1 MERAK
6 CRLKQSLAVFLALLM
21 VITYIPDLSVIV
33 QAAESN
39 TVSISS
45 AEEFAAMDAGGS
57 YKLTKDITVTS
68 PYTSDFSGTFDGDG
82 HKITLKIENDEG
94 NKQALFS
101 SVAASGTVKNVTTEG
116 SVSAAK
122 WAAGIAATSAGTI
135 ENCLNEAKISAS
147 GDYAAGIVSDM
158 TAGTVKSCGNT
169 GAISG
174 TGTSSRYVAGIAGNS
189 KGTVES
195 CYNQGDISSQRTS
208 RVYLGGIVGFLT
220 TSSAKLG
227 NSYNAGNTSPK
238 SASNSGAVVG
248 YISSASLSSACYYLE
263 GTSDKGYNVY
273 NDSTAYSEKVIS
285 QTDTYMKSG
294 KFVTDLGDAFMVKA
308 GTYPVLKWQTPTAT
322 ANFKITPSDA
332 ALMIKDKDDKT
343 VYTSESGSD
352 RAISLAA
359 GSYTWE
365 VSKEGYTT
373 QTGSIEITSAQ
384 ANAGA
389 ALAVQTVTLKTET
402 SKWATLRFNV
412 TGASHYQI
420 ILKNGAAEVNPEDDA
435 TYKVLKNKEYTY
447 SVTAEGCEEATGK
460 VTLTEDEKTEDVA
473 LKSVESISVKQV
485 PDKTEYFEKDTLDTE
500 GLIIT
505 VAYSDGS
512 TKEITEGFEISGF
525 DSSKATEKQDITV
538 SYKGKTTTFSV
549 KIKEKLF
556 PSTVFNPL
564 QGKASV
570 EYSHNTSFKGNDGEE
585 FIDAEDGVLKS
596 NSAKQSS
603 SSVTATITIKEGVSP
618 SILSFDYKISSES
631 LYDGLTIAVNGKAGS
646 LISGSGDWTTYE
658 QQVKAGDTVTL
669 TYKKDYSGDKNDDCV
684 YLRNFKL
691 ASQQEVKLTVS
702 PADAD
707 VVFTKKDAKDAIE
720 ATSSDKDKG
729 EYTYY
734 LSEGE
739 YSYTVSKFGY
749 ETKTG
754 SVTVS
759 DKAVSENVTLTKQQ
773 SYKVSFDVTKPET
786 VTDTP
791 VIKVKSGSTEIAA
804 QADGSYELPD
814 GEYTYEVTLK
824 DCETETGTFTVE
836 DKEQTIKIS
845 MIKKLVFADFFTGIA
860 DRVTATDGTSK
871 PFIAK
876 KDGDTKYLQSSSTS
890 SYTTS
895 KITLKVKKASEISFD
910 YMVSE
915 EGSGYSSGN
924 YGLVISK
931 NGKQVACIEEISESW
946 KNYKILAK
954 ADDSITLEYKCYSSY
969 DWNKKDEDWIR
980 LKDFSVQAVTPVTFT
995 GLPEGAKLVVK
1006 KGETEQESS
1015 DGEYLLA
1022 PGNYTYS
1029 VTAFGY
1035 ESIQNKEL
1043 TVTESDE
1050 TQTENVAMTA
1060 LQQKKVTFTV
1070 TPEKAENVKVTVKNS
1085 QGEDMKGFAGEDGS
1099 YQLPEGETYTYT
1111 VSADD
1116 YIPKSGSF
1124 TLKEDVSIAVELTYK
1139 GAAWD
1144 GSAAADAPEKKDGVY
1159 QIKDG
1164 ADLAWFR
1171 DQVNKEKE
1179 TEYSAELTANINLN
1193 DKSWEGIGIYSD
1205 SYNGTFDGNG
1215 YTISG
1220 VKGASGLFDYVGAK
1234 GTVENVKLIVDLSGQ
1249 GIVGGVVNTLYGTVK
1264 KCQVEGTIETG
1275 NAYGSFGVGGIAGRA
1290 ATTDDSSPLI
1300 ENCANKASVA
1310 NNCTYYSQDLNTGG
1324 IVGYC
1329 YGTIKNCYST
1339 GDVSAKTDRTTNKA
1353 LGGFVGHL
1361 YAKGTAENCYSTG
1374 KVTGPENGTGSFA
1387 GSQEG
1392 TVRSV
1397 YVLKGAAAKIA
1408 AVSKGSG
1415 EITEKT
1421 AEELKAPKFVYE
1433 INGEGD
1439 AYLQDDGM
1447 NSGYP
1452 VLAWQGGKEPEVSQD
1467 WKNVTL
1473 AKRNLT
1479 IKDADGKALKA
1490 AEDGKYNIRENGNL
1504 TLDKELNNC
1513 TINWTSSDTE
1523 QITADG
1529 KVTIPSEDKKEVTL
1543 TAEITCGEEKAQAEF
1558 TVVLWSVGAQ
1568 QLEKLNTIKEGLE
1581 KTSTYIE
1588 PMQAYDQTNITE
1600 TMYQYLI
1607 RQGYEEDI
1615 DNPSIKVDFVS
1626 PGTKSIPAGD
1636 TTENLKSDG
1645 TITYFT
1651 GTDAGTNYNYVQY
1664 RDAEFKLTLG
1674 TQEVTAKVRVH
1685 IGWDTDK
1692 VQENIDAAIAENLT
1706 WDKIKGTNQNTA
1718 TTGKESEADWWD
1730 TVTVDGEVTDDLQLP
1745 TALSGGYTV
1754 QWSSKNTDA
1763 MYVTANNDGSY
1774 TAHFNR
1780 PEKGEQPLTFTL
1792 VATAKF
1798 NNLDDY
1804 MKEEMTQSG
1813 QEMDWLS
1820 GKRKFVITIAP
1831 QTEDDSSEI
1840 QQALNEKYE
1849 GLLRDFVNK
1858 KQTIDTTKIVDDIQF
1873 PTTQTLEDNGILTRG
1888 KQNVKVESNN
1898 TDIMEV
1904 NGFHGYIYRPLP
1916 GEDPVTVSYTVK
1928 IYKLKDES
1936 KVYAKQT
1943 FSLTVQP
1950 LTQEEIDSAKS
1961 FMEKATTQESYWEGI
1976 KGENTDKGAVT
1987 KNLESFAEIL
1997 QNEDG
2002 SLNYVRGAG
2011 QLTFGGIEVD
2021 DLPGYDPFLNDTWR
2035 EFRTSKPNII
2045 KYETLAVT
2053 QPEYNTK
2060 VKVDSVLTH
2069 SAFGKYWKK
2078 FKGTDKESKYRQF
2091 QIFYQQP
2098 VFTEVTVTGT
2108 TGEDNPNADPDFI
2121 QVRVAVKGK
2130 DYKGFKDL
2138 STVKV
2143 EKLPYGTSNAWD
2155 AVKKALEENGYKYN
2169 AIGSY
2174 VSSITD
2180 PAGVTLSD
2188 EDSTTS
2194 GWIYKVNGNAPNVY
2208 MGSYYI
2214 NDDDVIELSY
2224 VADYTQDAETVPEA
2238 TGEFKATVKENVAEV
2253 TIPED
2258 NFATLTAGA
2267 IDKDTTN
2274 INLRITETKNAD
2286 KVVVKISKDALG
2298 DVAYSTTKGL
2308 SVETT
2313 SGKITLDNKALN
2325 ALMEAAGDAKEIS
2338 FVFEKKAV
2346 SESQKTLLGNDITV
2360 TEVAVMAGEKKITD
2374 FGEGDVRTAVALAG
2388 DIDSSNAG
2396 LAYVDEKGKIVNL
2409 EGETVTINK
2418 KQYFVVNY
2426 YGKELILA
2434 KNTAIEAAI
2443 KKQKDDEK
2451 EPSTPKPGTTA
2462 KKDNTKPAAAK
2473 PNSKNNARAKKIAL
2487 LKKKIRSTVIKGKA
2501 KGQKRYI
2508 RLKLKKKG
2516 AKVTKYQIFRST
2528 KKKGKYKKIAETKK
2542 LVYKDKKKLRR
2553 GRRYYYKVR
2562 GYRVVNGKKVYTK
2575 WSKVF
2580 SGKLTVKRRK

>member
-6 CRLKQSLAVFLALLM
+6 CRLKQSMAVFLALLM

-39 TVSISS
+39 VVSISS

-68 PYTSDFSGTFDGDG
+68 PYTKDFSGTFDGDG
-82 HKITLKIENDEG
+82 HKITLNIDAEEAQ
-94 NKQALFS
+94 KQALFS
-101 SVAASGTVKNVTTEG
+101 SVNSSGTVKNVTTKG

-135 ENCLNEAKISAS
+135 ENCLNEAKISTS
-147 GDYAAGIVSDM
+147 GDYAAGIVSNM
-158 TAGTVKSCGNT
+158 TAGTVKNCGNT

-174 TGTSSRYVAGIAGNS
+174 TDADSGRYIAGIVGYS
-189 KGTVES
+189 RGTVES
-195 CYNQGDISSQRTS
+195 CYNQGNILSNRTRTS
-208 RVYLGGIVGFLT
+208 VSTGGIVGFLT
-220 TSSAKLG
+220 SSSAKLG
-227 NSYNAGNTSPK
+227 NSYNTGKIITTSDT
-238 SASNSGAVVG
+238 SNYGAVVG

-263 GTSDKGYNVY
+263 GTCAKGYNAY

-285 QTDTYMKSG
+285 QTDAYMKSG
-294 KFVTDLGDAFMVKA
+294 RFVTDLGDAFMVKA
-308 GTYPVLKWQTPTAT
+308 GTYPVLKWQTPTAV

-332 ALMIKDKDDKT
+332 TLTIKDKEDKT
-343 VYTSESGSD
+343 VYTSESGSE
-352 RAISLAA
+352 RALSLAA

-373 QTGSIEITSAQ
+373 RTGSLEITSAQ
-384 ANAGA
+384 ADAGA
-389 ALAVQTVTLKTET
+389 SLATETVTLEKET
-402 SKWATLRFNV
+402 SKWATLKFSV
-412 TGASHYQI
+412 TGATGYQI
-420 ILKNGAAEVNPEDDA
+420 TLKNGNNEVKAEEDA

-473 LKSVESISVKQV
+473 LKSVESISVKQA
-485 PDKTEYFEKDTLDTE
+485 PNKIEYFEKDTLNTT
-500 GLIIT
+500 GLIVT
-505 VAYSDGS
+505 VSYSDGS
-512 TKEITEGFEISGF
+512 TKDITEGFEVSGF
-525 DSSKATEKQDITV
+525 DSSKATENQEITV
-538 SYKGKTTTFSV
+538 SYKGKKTTFSV
-549 KIKEKLF
+549 VIKEKLF

-570 EYSHNTSFKGNDGEE
+570 EYSHNTSYKGKDGEE
-585 FIDAEDGVLKS
+585 FIDADEEGVLKS

-603 SSVTATITIKEGVSP
+603 SIVTATITIKEGVSP
-618 SILSFDYKISSES
+618 SILSFDYKVSSEGS
-631 LYDGLTIAVNGKAGS
+631 YDGLIINDNTGNM
-646 LISGSGDWTTYE
+646 ISGSGNWTSYE
-658 QQVKAGDTVTL
+658 MQVKAGDKITL
-669 TYKKDYSGDKNDDCV
+669 AYKKDFSGDKNDDCV
-684 YLRNFKL
+684 YFRNFKL
-691 ASQQEVKLTVS
+691 APQQEVKVTVS

-720 ATSSDKDKG
+720 AFSSDKDKG

-773 SYKVSFDVTKPET
+773 SYKVSFDIAKPET
-786 VTDTP
+786 VTDNP

-804 QADGSYELPD
+804 QADGSYELPS

-824 DCETETGTFTVE
+824 DCETETGTFTVK
-836 DKEQTIKIS
+836 DKEQTVKIS
-845 MIKKLVFADFFTGIA
+845 MIKKLVFDDFFTGIA
-860 DRVTATDGTSK
+860 DRVTATDDTSK
-871 PFIAK
+871 PFAAK
-876 KDGDTKYLQSSSTS
+876 KDGDIKYLQSSNTTYYS
-890 SYTTS
+890 TS
-895 KITLKVKKASEISFD
+895 KITLKVNKASEISFD

-915 EGSGYSSGN
+915 EGNGYSSGN

-931 NGKQVACIEEISESW
+931 NGKQEACIEEISENW
-946 KNYKILAK
+946 KNYKITAK
-954 ADDSITLEYKCYSSY
+954 AGDSIALEYKCYPSS
-969 DWNKKDEDWIR
+969 DWNEKDEDWIR
-980 LKDFSVQAVTPVTFT
+980 LKDFSVQAVTPVKFT
-995 GLPEGAKLVVK
+995 GVPEGAKLVVK
-1006 KGETEQESS
+1006 KGETEQKSS

-1022 PGNYTYS
+1022 PGEYTYS
-1029 VTAFGY
+1029 ITAFGY
-1035 ESIQNKEL
+1035 ESVADKTFTIKE
-1043 TVTESDE
+1043 SND
-1050 TQTENVAMTA
+1050 TQTETVSMTA
-1060 LQQKKVTFTV
+1060 LPQKKVTFTV

-1085 QGEDMKGFAGEDGS
+1085 QGEDMKRFAGEDGS

-1124 TLKEDVSIAVELTYK
+1124 TLKADESIAVELTYK

-1144 GSAAADAPEKKDGVY
+1144 GSAATDAPEKKDGVY

-1171 DQVNKEKE
+1171 DQVNTEKE

-1193 DKSWEGIGIYSD
+1193 DKNWVGIGTYSD
-1205 SYNGTFDGNG
+1205 NYLGTFDGKG

-1220 VKGASGLFDYVGAK
+1220 VKGDSGLFDWVGAK
-1234 GTVENVKLIVDLSGQ
+1234 GVIQNVNLVVDLSGDV
-1249 GIVGGVVNTLYGTVK
+1249 IVGGVVNTLYGTVK
-1264 KCQVEGTIETG
+1264 NCQVEGSIEAG
-1275 NAYGSFGVGGIAGRA
+1275 NGYGIYGVGGIAGRA
-1290 ATTDDSSPLI
+1290 ANSADNKPSI
-1300 ENCANKASVA
+1300 ENCANKASIA
-1310 NNCTYYSQDLNTGG
+1310 NNYSMQARELNTGG

-1329 YGTIKNCYST
+1329 YGVIKNCYST
-1339 GDVSAKTDRTTNKA
+1339 GDVSASIDGKTNTM

-1361 YAKGTAENCYSTG
+1361 YASGTAENCYSTG

-1392 TVRSV
+1392 TVKSV
-1397 YVLKGAAAKIA
+1397 YVLKGAAAKTA

-1479 IKDADGKALKA
+1479 IKDSDGNALKA
-1490 AEDGKYNIRENGNL
+1490 DSDGKYNIRENGNL

-1513 TINWTSSDTE
+1513 TINWTSSDKE
-1523 QITADG
+1523 QITEDG

-1543 TAEITCGEEKAQAEF
+1543 TAEITSGEEKAQAEF

-1568 QLEKLNTIKEGLE
+1568 QLEKLNAIKAGLE

-1588 PMQAYDQTNITE
+1588 PMQAYGQTNIKDA
-1600 TMYQYLI
+1600 MYQYLV
-1607 RQGYEEDI
+1607 RQGYEEDM
-1615 DNPSIKVDFVS
+1615 DNPSIQVALVS

-1636 TTENLKSDG
+1636 PVENLKADG

-1651 GTDAGTNYNYVQY
+1651 GSDVGTNYNYAQY
-1664 RDAEFKLTLG
+1664 RDVEFKLTLG

-1692 VQENIDAAIAENLT
+1692 VQENIDAAMAEQLT
-1706 WDKIKGTNQNTA
+1706 WDKIKGTNSNTA

-1730 TVTVDGEVTDDLQLP
+1730 TVTVDGEVTDELQLP
-1745 TALSGGYTV
+1745 TAFSGGYTV

-1763 MYVTANNDGSY
+1763 MYVTENNDGSY
-1774 TAHFNR
+1774 TAHLNR
-1780 PEKGEQPLTFTL
+1780 PEKGEDPLTFTL
-1792 VATAKF
+1792 IANVKF
-1798 NNLDDY
+1798 NNIDDY

-1820 GKRKFVITIAP
+1820 GKRKFVITLAP

-1858 KQTIDTTKIVDDIQF
+1858 KQSIDTKNIVDDIQF
-1873 PTTQTLEDNGILTRG
+1873 PQTQTLEDNGILTRG
-1888 KQNVKVESNN
+1888 KQNVKVESSN

-1936 KVYAKQT
+1936 KVYATQT
-1943 FSLTVQP
+1943 FNLTVQP

-1961 FMEKATTQESYWEGI
+1961 FMEKATTEESYWEGI

-1987 KNLESFAEIL
+1987 KNLQSFAEIL

-2002 SLNYVRGAG
+2002 SLNYVRGAAN
-2011 QLTFGGIEVD
+2011 LTFGGIEVD

-2035 EFRTSKPNII
+2035 EFRSSKPNII

-2108 TGEDNPNADPDFI
+2108 TGQDNPNADPDFI
-2121 QVRVAVKGK
+2121 EARVAIKGK
-2130 DYKGFKDL
+2130 EHKGFKDL
-2138 STVKV
+2138 ATVKV
-2143 EKLPYGTSNAWD
+2143 EKLPFGTSNAWD

-2214 NDDDVIELSY
+2214 NDGDVIELSY
-2224 VADYTQDAETVPEA
+2224 VADYTQDTEVVPEA
-2238 TGEFKATVKENVAEV
+2238 TGEFKATVKDNVAEV

-2258 NFATLTAGA
+2258 NFVTLLTGA

-2274 INLRITETKNAD
+2274 INLRITETKDAD
-2286 KVVVKISKDALG
+2286 KIVVKIPKDALG
-2298 DVAYSTTKGL
+2298 DVAYATTKGL

-2313 SGKITLDNKALN
+2313 SGKITLDTQALN
-2325 ALMEAAGDAKEIS
+2325 VLMKEVGKADEIS
-2338 FVFEKKAV
+2338 FVFEKKAT
-2346 SESQKTLLGNDITV
+2346 SEDQTTLLGNDITV
-2360 TEVAVMAGEKKITD
+2360 TDVTVMAGQKEITD
-2374 FGEGDVRTAVALAG
+2374 FGNGDVRTAIALAG

-2396 LAYVDEKGKIVNL
+2396 LAYIDENKKVVNL
-2409 EGETVTINK
+2409 EGEPVTING
-2418 KQYFVVNY
+2418 KQYYVVKF
-2426 YGKELILA
+2426 YGKEFILA
-2434 KNTAIEAAI
+2434 KDTVIAAAI
-2443 KKQKDDEK
+2443 KKQNEDSNTN
-2451 EPSTPKPGTTA
+2451 PSTSESNQTTA
-2462 KKDNTKPAAAK
+2462 SKTDTAASKKL
-2473 PNSKNNARAKKIAL
+2473 AL
-2487 LKKKIRSTVIKGKA
+2487 LKKQIRATVIKGKA
-2501 KGQKRYI
+2501 KGKKRYI
-2508 RLKLKKKG
+2508 RLTLKNKG

-2528 KKKGKYKKIAETKK
+2528 KKKGRYKKIAETKK
-2542 LVYKDKKKLRR
+2542 LVYKDKKKVRK
-2553 GRRYYYKVR
+2553 GKRYYYKVR

-2580 SGKLTVKRRK
+2580 SGKITVKHRK

>member
-39 TVSISS
+39 AVSISS

-57 YKLTKDITVTS
+57 YKLAKDITITS

-101 SVAASGTVKNVTTEG
+101 SVAALGTVKNVTTEG

-135 ENCLNEAKISAS
+135 ENCLNEATISAS

-169 GAISG
+169 GDISG

-195 CYNQGDISSQRTS
+195 CYNQGDILSNRTRTS
-208 RVYLGGIVGFLT
+208 GVNEGGVVGSL
-220 TSSAKLG
+220 SSSSKLG
-227 NSYNAGNTSPK
+227 NSYNTGKITTTTQCTAGYGS
-238 SASNSGAVVG
+238 VIG
-248 YISSASLSSACYYLE
+248 YISGGSLSSACYYLE
-263 GTSDKGYNVY
+263 GTSDKGYGIY
-273 NDSTAYSEKVIS
+273 QDSTAYSEKVIS

-294 KFVTDLGDAFMVKA
+294 RFVTDLGDAFMVKA
-308 GTYPVLKWQTPTAT
+308 GTYPVLKWQTPTAA
-322 ANFKITPSDA
+322 ANFKITPADA
-332 ALMIKDKDDKT
+332 TLTIKDKDDKN
-343 VYTSESGSD
+343 VYTSESGSE
-352 RAISLAA
+352 RAVSLAA

-365 VSKEGYTT
+365 VSKEGYTA
-373 QTGSIEITSAQ
+373 QKGSMEITSAQ
-384 ANAGA
+384 ADAGA
-389 ALAVQTVTLKTET
+389 TLDTQTVTLEKET
-402 SKWATLRFNV
+402 SKWATLNFNV
-412 TGASHYQI
+412 TGATDYKI
-420 ILKNGAAEVNPEDDA
+420 TLKNGANEVTAEEDA

-447 SVTAEGCEEATGK
+447 TVTAEGCEEVTGK
-460 VTLTEDEKTEDVA
+460 VTVTEDEKTEDVA
-473 LKSVESISVKQV
+473 LKSVESISVKQA
-485 PDKTEYFEKDTLDTE
+485 PAKTEYFEQDTLNTE

-505 VAYSDGS
+505 VTYSDGS
-512 TKEITEGFEISGF
+512 TKDITEGFEVSGF

-538 SYKGKTTTFSV
+538 SYKGKKTTFSV
-549 KIKEKLF
+549 VINEKLF

-570 EYSHNTSFKGNDGEE
+570 EYSHNTSYKGEDGEE
-585 FIDAEDGVLKS
+585 FIDADEEGVLKS

-603 SSVTATITIKEGVSP
+603 STVTATITIKEGVSP
-618 SILSFDYKISSES
+618 SILSFDYKVSSES
-631 LYDGLTIAVNGKAGS
+631 GSDGLIINNNR
-646 LISGSGDWTTYE
+646 LISGHGDWTTYE
-658 QQVKAGDTVTL
+658 QQVKVGDTVTL
-669 TYKKDYSGDKNDDCV
+669 TYKKDYSLDRYDDCV
-684 YLRNFKL
+684 YFRNFKL
-691 ASQQEVKLTVS
+691 ASQQEVKLIVS

-707 VVFTKKDAKDAIE
+707 VVLTKKDAKDAIE
-720 ATSSDKDKG
+720 ATSSNKDKG
-729 EYTYY
+729 EYSYY

-739 YSYTVSKFGY
+739 YDYTVSKFGY

-754 SVTVS
+754 SITVS
-759 DKAVSENVTLTKQQ
+759 DKAVSENVSLTKLP
-773 SYKVSFDVTKPET
+773 SYKVSFDITTPET
-786 VTDTP
+786 ITGNP
-791 VIKVKSGSTEIAA
+791 VIKVKSGSTEVAA
-804 QADGSYELPD
+804 QADGSYELPV

-824 DCETETGTFTVE
+824 DCETETGTFTVA
-836 DKEQTIKIS
+836 DKEQTVKIS
-845 MIKKLVFADFFTGIA
+845 MIKKLVFDDFFTGIA
-860 DRVTATDGTSK
+860 DRVTATDDTSK
-871 PFIAK
+871 PFAAK
-876 KDGDTKYLQSSSTS
+876 KDGDIKYLQSSNTTYYS
-890 SYTTS
+890 TS
-895 KITLKVKKASEISFD
+895 KITLKVEKASEISFA

-915 EGSGYSSGN
+915 EGSEYSSGN

-931 NGKQVACIEEISESW
+931 NGKQVACIEEISKSW
-946 KNYKILAK
+946 MNYKILAK
-954 ADDSITLEYKCYSSY
+954 AGDSITLEYKCYPSD
-969 DWNKKDEDWIR
+969 DWNNQDEDWVR
-980 LKDFSVQAVTPVTFT
+980 LKDFSVQAVTPVTFA
-995 GLPEGAKLVVK
+995 GVPEGAKLVVK
-1006 KGETEQESS
+1006 KGETEQKSS
-1015 DGEYLLA
+1015 NGEYLLV
-1022 PGNYTYS
+1022 PGEYTYS
-1029 VTAFGY
+1029 ITAFGY
-1035 ESIQNKEL
+1035 ESITEKAF
-1043 TVTESDE
+1043 TVKESDD
-1050 TQTENVAMTA
+1050 TQTETVSMTA
-1060 LQQKKVTFTV
+1060 LPQKKVTFTV
-1070 TPEKAENVKVTVKNS
+1070 NPEKAENVKVTVKNS

-1124 TLKEDVSIAVELTYK
+1124 TLKADESIAVELTYK
-1139 GAAWD
+1139 GEAWNGEAATE
-1144 GSAAADAPEKKDGVY
+1144 APEKKGDVY

-1171 DQVNKEKE
+1171 DQVNTEKE
-1179 TEYSAELTANINLN
+1179 TEYNAELTANINLN
-1193 DKSWEGIGIYSD
+1193 DKTWEGIGT
-1205 SYNGTFDGNG
+1205 YNSNYYDGTFDGKG

-1220 VKGASGLFDYVGAK
+1220 LKGASGLFDYVGTK
-1234 GTVENVKLIVDLSGQ
+1234 GVIQNVKLVVDLSGE

-1264 KCQVEGTIETG
+1264 NCQVEGRIAAES
-1275 NAYGSFGVGGIAGRA
+1275 AYGSFAVGGIAGRA
-1290 ATTDDSSPLI
+1290 QKKDDAIPSI
-1300 ENCANKASVA
+1300 ENCANKASIA
-1310 NNCTYYSQDLNTGG
+1310 NNYSMQARELNTGG

-1329 YGTIKNCYST
+1329 YGVIKNCYST
-1339 GDVSAKTDRTTNKA
+1339 GDVSASIDGKTNTM

-1361 YAKGTAENCYSTG
+1361 YASGTAENCYSTG

-1392 TVRSV
+1392 TVKSV
-1397 YVLKGAAAKIA
+1397 YVLKGAAAKTA

-1421 AEELKAPKFVYE
+1421 AEELKVPKFVYE

-1479 IKDADGKALKA
+1479 IKDADGKTLKVDS
-1490 AEDGKYNIRENGNL
+1490 DGKYNIRENGNL

-1513 TINWTSSDTE
+1513 TINWTSSDKE
-1523 QITADG
+1523 QIAEDG
-1529 KVTIPSEDKKEVTL
+1529 KVTIPSEGKKEVTL
-1543 TAEITCGEEKAQAEF
+1543 TAEITSGEEKTQAEF

-1568 QLEKLNTIKEGLE
+1568 QLEKLNTIKDGLE

-1588 PMQAYDQTNITE
+1588 PMQAYGQTNIKDA
-1600 TMYQYLI
+1600 MYQYLVK
-1607 RQGYEEDI
+1607 QGYEEDI
-1615 DNPSIKVDFVS
+1615 DNPSINVEFVS

-1636 TTENLKSDG
+1636 PTENLKADG

-1651 GTDAGTNYNYVQY
+1651 GSDVGTNYNYVQY
-1664 RDAEFKLTLG
+1664 RDVEFKLTLG
-1674 TQEVTAKVRVH
+1674 KQEVTAKVRVH

-1692 VQENIDAAIAENLT
+1692 VQENIDAAIAEQLT
-1706 WDKIKGTNQNTA
+1706 WDKIKGTNSNTA
-1718 TTGKESEADWWD
+1718 KTGKESKADWWD
-1730 TVTVDGEVTDDLQLP
+1730 TVTVNGEVTDELQLP

-1763 MYVTANNDGSY
+1763 MYVTDNNDGSY
-1774 TAHFNR
+1774 TGHLNR
-1780 PEKGEQPLTFTL
+1780 PEKGDKPLTFTL
-1792 VATAKF
+1792 IANVKF
-1798 NNLDDY
+1798 NNIDDY

-1831 QTEDDSSEI
+1831 QTEDSTSGI
-1840 QQALNEKYE
+1840 QSALNEKYE

-1873 PTTQTLEDNGILTRG
+1873 PQTQTLEDNGILTRG

-1928 IYKLKDES
+1928 IYKSKDES
-1936 KVYAKQT
+1936 KVYATQT
-1943 FSLTVQP
+1943 FKLTVQP

-1961 FMEKATTQESYWEGI
+1961 FMEKATTEESYWAGI

-1987 KNLESFAEIL
+1987 KNLESFSEIL
-1997 QNEDG
+1997 QNSDG
-2002 SLNYVRGAG
+2002 TLNYVRGAG
-2011 QLTFGGIEVD
+2011 NLTFGGIEVD

-2035 EFRTSKPNII
+2035 EFRSSKPNII

-2078 FKGTDKESKYRQF
+2078 FKGTDKESQYRQF

-2108 TGEDNPNADPDFI
+2108 TGQDNPNADPDFI
-2121 QVRVAVKGK
+2121 EARVAIKGK

-2138 STVKV
+2138 ATVKV
-2143 EKLPYGTSNAWD
+2143 EKLPFGTSNAWD
-2155 AVKKALEENGYKYN
+2155 AVKKALEDNGYKYN
-2169 AIGSY
+2169 AVGSY

-2188 EDSTTS
+2188 EDAQNS
-2194 GWIYKVNGNAPNVY
+2194 GWIYKVNGNAPNMY

-2214 NDDDVIELSY
+2214 NDGDVIELSY
-2224 VADYTQDAETVPEA
+2224 VADYTQDTEAVPEA
-2238 TGEFKATVKENVAEV
+2238 TGEFKATVKDKVAEA

-2274 INLRITETKNAD
+2274 INLRITETKDAD
-2286 KVVVKISKDALG
+2286 KIVVKIPKDALG

-2313 SGKITLDNKALN
+2313 SGKITLDTKALN
-2325 ALMEAAGDAKEIS
+2325 ALMEAAGNADEIS

-2346 SESQKTLLGNDITV
+2346 SEDQKTLLGNDITV
-2360 TEVAVMAGEKKITD
+2360 TDITVMAGEKKITD
-2374 FGEGDVRTAVALAG
+2374 FGKGDVRTAIALAG
-2388 DIDSSNAG
+2388 DINSSNAG
-2396 LAYVDEKGKIVNL
+2396 LAYIDENKKVVSL
-2409 EGETVTINK
+2409 EGEPVTING
-2418 KQYFVVNY
+2418 KQYYVVNS
-2426 YGKELILA
+2426 YGKQFILA
-2434 KNTAIEAAI
+2434 KDTAIAAAI
-2443 KKQKDDEK
+2443 KKQTEAGNTT
-2451 EPSTPKPGTTA
+2451 PSTSESNQTSA
-2462 KKDNTKPAAAK
+2462 SKKL
-2473 PNSKNNARAKKIAL
+2473 AL
-2487 LKKKIRSTVIKGKA
+2487 LKKNIRATVMKGKA
-2501 KGQKRYI
+2501 KGKKRYI
-2508 RLKLKKKG
+2508 RLTLKKKG

-2528 KKKGKYKKIAETKK
+2528 KKKGRYKKIAETKK
-2542 LVYKDKKKLRR
+2542 LVYKDKKKIRK
-2553 GRRYYYKVR
+2553 GKRYYYKVR

-2580 SGKLTVKRRK
+2580 SGKITVKHRK